1 MSTVVCTKPS
11 SAKSDPETMP
21 NDPLERLVS
30 LSREFGREDRAW
42 AILGEGNTSTR
53 IDDGRFYVKAS
64 GSRLGEATREDFT
77 EVDLHRA
84 LEYVA
89 RPSLTDEEVQA
100 ALDSI
105 KLDPAAKR
113 PSVETFVHAVCLEE
127 GDCRWVGHGHPES
140 VLSILCSQ
148 AGAQPYS
155 EHIFPDAIVVCGRS
169 FAVVPYVDPGFKL
182 AHAVRD
188 ALRTFKEA
196 HGKAPKII
204 FLENH
209 GPFLLGQSDLD
220 VLNTMKMLDK
230 WSKILLANRHFGGA
244 NYLSPEESD
253 RIEGRLDEAYR
264 RKRLLE
270 AEK

>member
-1 MSTVVCTKPS
+1 MHN
-11 SAKSDPETMP
+11 E
-21 NDPLERLVS
+21 PLDKLVT
-30 LSREFGREDRAW
+30 LSREFGREDRGW

-53 IDDGRFYVKAS
+53 VSDDRFYVKAS
-64 GSRLGEATREDFT
+64 GSRLGEAKPEDFT

-89 RPSLTDEEVQA
+89 KPSLTDEEVQT
-100 ALDSI
+100 ALDAI
-105 KLDPAAKR
+105 KIDANAKR
-113 PSVETFVHAVCLEE
+113 PSVETFVHAVCLQES
-127 GDCRWVGHGHPES
+127 DCNWVGHGHPES

-148 AGAQPYS
+148 AGAKPYG

-169 FAVVPYVDPGFKL
+169 FAVVPYIDPGFKL

-188 ALRTFKEA
+188 ALLTFKQA
-196 HGKAPKII
+196 HGKTPKVI

-209 GPFLLGQSDLD
+209 GPFILGQSDLD

-230 WSKILLANRHFGGA
+230 WSKIIIANQLFGGSK
-244 NYLSPEESD
+244 NLSSEESD

-270 AEK
+270 AR